1 MKGPAAPARFR
12 LAAGAGFALVAFAAN
27 SVLCRAALAG
37 GEIGP
42 AAFTLVRLATG
53 ALVLALLLALRGRP
67 WAPGGWPSP
76 WPGLALLLYAAGFS
90 AAYLSL
96 SAGTGALI
104 LFGGVQVTMVAG
116 ARLAGE
122 RLSAA
127 RIAGAGLAFAGLVV
141 LFLPGAT
148 VPDPAGAAL
157 MVAAAFGFAVYS
169 LLGRKAADPLGTA
182 AGSFAVSL
190 AAGVLP
196 LGAAAVLLAEPASAR
211 GILLAAASGGLA
223 SALGYAVWYAV
234 LPRMPAAAAAVLQS
248 LVPLIAVGGGFAL
261 LGERPD
267 LRFGLAALLVL
278 GGVSLALGRPRRGQA
293 P

>member
-1 MKGPAAPARFR
+1 MTGARPPAPGG
-12 LAAGAGFALVAFAAN
+12 LAAGAAFALVAFAAN

-53 ALVLALLLALRGRP
+53 ALVLALLLAFRGR
-67 WAPGGWPSP
+67 AAALARRPSP

-116 ARLAGE
+116 ALLAGE
-122 RLSAA
+122 RLAPA
-127 RIAGAGLAFAGLVV
+127 RIAGAGLAFAGLLI
-141 LFLPGAT
+141 LFLPGAAA
-148 VPDPAGAAL
+148 PDPAGAVL
-157 MVAAAFGFAVYS
+157 MAAAAFGWGAYS
-169 LLGRKAADPLGTA
+169 LLGRRAGDPLEATA
-182 AGSFAVSL
+182 ASFAVAL
-190 AAGVLP
+190 AVGVLP
-196 LGAAAVLLAEPASAR
+196 LVAAALALGEAASDR
-211 GILLAAASGGLA
+211 GLALAAASGGLA

-248 LVPLIAVGGGFAL
+248 LVPLLAVGGGFAL

-267 LRFGLAALLVL
+267 LRYALAALFVL
-278 GGVSLALGRPRRGQA
+278 GGVGLALRRAGARRGV
-293 P
+293 